1 MLQSQIMRMRRMNKN
16 HPLFFYILD
25 KEIIDM
31 KYFSLCEMTR
41 SDTARRLG
49 IDNTP
54 SDSIKKN
61 LILFIEKVL
70 DPIRE
75 DWGSPIIVS
84 SGYRCPELN
93 KAVGG
98 VNTSGHMYGFCADL
112 QVKGDLRK
120 FSNFVIEW
128 MKEHHMKFDELLF
141 ERSGNVTWLHFCWI
155 GKDGKQRMKCF
166 DIIK

>member
-1 MLQSQIMRMRRMNKN
+1 
-16 HPLFFYILD
+16 
-25 KEIIDM
+25 M
-31 KYFSLCEMTR
+31 KYFSISEMTR

-54 SDSIKKN
+54 SDDIKN
-61 LILFIEKVL
+61 SLTLFIEKVL

-75 DWGSPIIVS
+75 DWGGPIIVS

-98 VNTSGHMYGFCADL
+98 VKTSGHLYGYCADL

-128 MKEHHMKFDELLF
+128 MKEHQMKYDQIIWEK
-141 ERSGNVTWLHFCWI
+141 SGNVTWLHFCWI
-155 GKDGKQRMKCF
+155 GKDGKQRMKNF

>member
-1 MLQSQIMRMRRMNKN
+1 
-16 HPLFFYILD
+16 
-25 KEIIDM
+25 M
-31 KYFSLCEMTR
+31 KYFSIGEMIR
-41 SDTARRLG
+41 SDTAKRLG

-54 SDSIKKN
+54 SDKIKNN
-61 LILFIEKVL
+61 LTLFINTIL

-98 VNTSGHMYGFCADL
+98 VKTSGHLYGFCADL

-128 MKEHHMKFDELLF
+128 MKEHQMKWDQIIWEK
-141 ERSGNVTWLHFCWI
+141 SGGVTWLHFCWI

>member
-1 MLQSQIMRMRRMNKN
+1 
-16 HPLFFYILD
+16 
-25 KEIIDM
+25 M
-31 KYFSLCEMTR
+31 KYFSLAEMIR

-54 SDSIKKN
+54 SDEIKKN
-61 LILFIEKVL
+61 LTLFIEKVL

-84 SGYRCPELN
+84 SGYRCPMLN

-98 VNTSGHMYGFCADL
+98 VKTSGHMYGFCADL

-128 MKEHHMKFDELLF
+128 MKEHQMKWDQIIWEK
-141 ERSGNVTWLHFCWI
+141 SGNVTWLHFCWI
-155 GKDGKQRMKCF
+155 GKDGKQRMKNF

>member
-1 MLQSQIMRMRRMNKN
+1 MIMMRRMSKN

-25 KEIIDM
+25 KGFVMIWFSIDEM
-31 KYFSLCEMTR
+31 VRSATAKKY
-41 SDTARRLG
+41 G
-49 IDNTP
+49 IDNSP
-54 SDSIKKN
+54 SDEIKNN
-61 LILFIEKVL
+61 LTLFIEKVL

-93 KAVGG
+93 AKVGG
-98 VNTSGHMYGFCADL
+98 AKTSGHLYGYCADL

-128 MKEHHMKFDELLF
+128 MKDHHMKWDQIIWEK
-141 ERSGNVTWLHFCWI
+141 SGNVTWLHFC
-155 GKDGKQRMKCF
+155 
-166 DIIK
+166 

>member
-1 MLQSQIMRMRRMNKN
+1 MKFFSIEELTQSA
-16 HPLFFYILD
+16 
-25 KEIIDM
+25 
-31 KYFSLCEMTR
+31 
-41 SDTARRLG
+41 TAKRLG

-54 SDSIKKN
+54 SDKIKNN
-61 LILFIEKVL
+61 LTLFINTVL

-98 VNTSGHMYGFCADL
+98 ANTSGHQYGYCADL
-112 QVKGDLRK
+112 QVKGGMKKIRELADFIFK
-120 FSNFVIEW
+120 W
-128 MKEHHMKFDELLF
+128 MKDHNMKFDELLF
-141 ERSGNVTWLHFCWI
+141 EKSGNVTWLHFCWI

-166 DIIK
+166 DIVK

>member
-1 MLQSQIMRMRRMNKN
+1 
-16 HPLFFYILD
+16 
-25 KEIIDM
+25 M
-31 KYFSLCEMTR
+31 KYFSISEMTR

-61 LILFIEKVL
+61 LTLFIEKVL

-75 DWGSPIIVS
+75 DWGSSIIVS

-98 VNTSGHMYGFCADL
+98 VKTSGHMYGFCADL

-128 MKEHHMKFDELLF
+128 MKEHQMKWDQIIWEK
-141 ERSGNVTWLHFCWI
+141 SGNVTWLHFCWI
-155 GKDGKQRMKCF
+155 GKDGKQRMKNF
-166 DIIK
+166 DIVK

>member
-1 MLQSQIMRMRRMNKN
+1 MSKN

-25 KEIIDM
+25 KEIIM
-31 KYFSLCEMTR
+31 KYFSLTEMTR
-41 SDTARRLG
+41 SATAKRLG

-54 SDSIKKN
+54 SDDIKNN
-61 LILFIEKVL
+61 LTLFIEKVL

-75 DWGSPIIVS
+75 DWGGSISVS

-93 KAVGG
+93 AKVGG
-98 VNTSGHMYGFCADL
+98 AKTSGHMYGYCADL

-128 MKEHHMKFDELLF
+128 MKDHHMKFDELLF

-166 DIIK
+166 DIVK

>member
-1 MLQSQIMRMRRMNKN
+1 
-16 HPLFFYILD
+16 
-25 KEIIDM
+25 M
-31 KYFSLCEMTR
+31 KYFSISEMTR
-41 SDTARRLG
+41 SDTAKRLG

-61 LILFIEKVL
+61 LTLFIEKVL

-98 VNTSGHMYGFCADL
+98 VKTSGHMYGFCADL
-112 QVKGDLRK
+112 QVKSDLRK
-120 FSNFVIEW
+120 ISNFVIEW
-128 MKEHHMKFDELLF
+128 MKEHQMKWDQIIWEK
-141 ERSGNVTWLHFCWI
+141 SGNVTWLHFCWI

>member
-1 MLQSQIMRMRRMNKN
+1 MKRRMNKN

-25 KEIIDM
+25 KEIIM
-31 KYFSLCEMTR
+31 KYFSLAEMTR

-61 LILFIEKVL
+61 LTLFIEKVL

-98 VNTSGHMYGFCADL
+98 VNTSGHMYGYCADL

-128 MKEHHMKFDELLF
+128 MKEHQMKYDQIIWEK
-141 ERSGNVTWLHFCWI
+141 SGNVTWLHFCWI
-155 GKDGKQRMKCF
+155 GKDGKQRMKNF
-166 DIIK
+166 DIVK

>member
-1 MLQSQIMRMRRMNKN
+1 MK
-16 HPLFFYILD
+16 FFSIA
-25 KEIIDM
+25 
-31 KYFSLCEMTR
+31 EMTK
-41 SDTARRLG
+41 SDTAKRLG

-61 LILFIEKVL
+61 LTLFINTVL

-98 VNTSGHMYGFCADL
+98 VKTSGHMYGYCADL

-128 MKEHHMKFDELLF
+128 MKEHQMKWDQIIWEK
-141 ERSGNVTWLHFCWI
+141 SGNVTWLHFCWI
-155 GKDGKQRMKCF
+155 GKDGKQRMKNF

>member
-1 MLQSQIMRMRRMNKN
+1 
-16 HPLFFYILD
+16 
-25 KEIIDM
+25 M
-31 KYFSLCEMTR
+31 KYFSLRELTR

-61 LILFIEKVL
+61 LTLFINKIL

-98 VNTSGHMYGFCADL
+98 VKTSGHLYGFCADL

-128 MKEHHMKFDELLF
+128 MKEHQMKWDQIIWEK
-141 ERSGNVTWLHFCWI
+141 SGNVTWLHFCWI
-155 GKDGKQRMKCF
+155 GKDGKQRMKNF

>member
-1 MLQSQIMRMRRMNKN
+1 
-16 HPLFFYILD
+16 
-25 KEIIDM
+25 M
-31 KYFSLCEMTR
+31 KYFSLCEMTK

-61 LILFIEKVL
+61 LTLFIEKVL

-75 DWGSPIIVS
+75 DWGGPISVS

-93 KAVGG
+93 AKVGG
-98 VNTSGHMYGFCADL
+98 AKTSGHLYGFCADL

-128 MKEHHMKFDELLF
+128 MKEHKMKWDQIIWEK
-141 ERSGNVTWLHFCWI
+141 SGNITWLHFCWI

>member
-1 MLQSQIMRMRRMNKN
+1 
-16 HPLFFYILD
+16 
-25 KEIIDM
+25 M
-31 KYFSLCEMTR
+31 KYFSIDEMLR
-41 SDTARRLG
+41 SATAKKLG
-49 IDNTP
+49 IDNMP
-54 SDSIKKN
+54 SQDILN
-61 LILFIEKVL
+61 NIELFIETVL

-75 DWGSPIIVS
+75 DWGSAINVS

-98 VNTSGHMYGFCADL
+98 AKNSGHQYGFCCDL
-112 QVKGDLRK
+112 QVKGGMKMVRK
-120 FSNFVIEW
+120 LADFIFQW
-128 MKEHHMKFDELLF
+128 MLDHQMKFDELLF

>member
-1 MLQSQIMRMRRMNKN
+1 
-16 HPLFFYILD
+16 
-25 KEIIDM
+25 M
-31 KYFSLCEMTR
+31 KYFSLAEMTR

-54 SDSIKKN
+54 SDEIKKN
-61 LILFIEKVL
+61 LTLFINTVL
-70 DPIRE
+70 DSIRE

-98 VNTSGHMYGFCADL
+98 VKTSGHLYGYCADL

-128 MKEHHMKFDELLF
+128 MKEHQMKWDQIIWEK
-141 ERSGNVTWLHFCWI
+141 SGNVTWLHFCWI

>member
-1 MLQSQIMRMRRMNKN
+1 M
-16 HPLFFYILD
+16 
-25 KEIIDM
+25 M
-31 KYFSLCEMTR
+31 KYFSIEELTK
-41 SDTARRLG
+41 SATAKRLG

-54 SDSIKKN
+54 SDKIKKN
-61 LILFIEKVL
+61 LTLFIEKVL

-98 VNTSGHMYGFCADL
+98 ANTSGHQYGYCADL
-112 QVKGDLRK
+112 QVKGGMKKIRELADFIFK
-120 FSNFVIEW
+120 W
-128 MKEHHMKFDELLF
+128 MKDHNMKWDEILF
-141 ERSGNVTWLHFCWI
+141 EQSGGVTWLHFCWI

>member
-1 MLQSQIMRMRRMNKN
+1 
-16 HPLFFYILD
+16 
-25 KEIIDM
+25 M
-31 KYFSLCEMTR
+31 KYFSIDEMTR

-61 LILFIEKVL
+61 LTLFIEKVL

-98 VNTSGHMYGFCADL
+98 VKTSGHMYGFCADL
-112 QVKGDLRK
+112 QVKDDLRK

-128 MKEHHMKFDELLF
+128 MKEHQMKFDQIIWEKC
-141 ERSGNVTWLHFCWI
+141 GNVTWLHFCWI
-155 GKDGKQRMKCF
+155 GKDGKQRMKIF

>member
-1 MLQSQIMRMRRMNKN
+1 
-16 HPLFFYILD
+16 
-25 KEIIDM
+25 M
-31 KYFSLCEMTR
+31 KYFSIREMTR

-61 LILFIEKVL
+61 LTLFIEKVL

-98 VNTSGHMYGFCADL
+98 VKTSGHMYGFCADL

-128 MKEHHMKFDELLF
+128 MKEHQMKFDQIIWEK
-141 ERSGNVTWLHFCWI
+141 SGNVTWLHFCWI

-166 DIIK
+166 DIVK

>member
-1 MLQSQIMRMRRMNKN
+1 MK
-16 HPLFFYILD
+16 FFSIAEL
-25 KEIIDM
+25 I
-31 KYFSLCEMTR
+31 R

-54 SDSIKKN
+54 SDEIKKN
-61 LILFIEKVL
+61 LTLFIEKVL

-93 KAVGG
+93 NAVGG
-98 VNTSGHMYGFCADL
+98 VKTSGHQYGFCADL

-128 MKEHHMKFDELLF
+128 MKDHHMKWDQIIWEK
-141 ERSGNVTWLHFCWI
+141 SGNVTWLHFCWI

-166 DIIK
+166 DIVK

>member
-1 MLQSQIMRMRRMNKN
+1 MIN
-16 HPLFFYILD
+16 HSLSFYILD
-25 KEIIDM
+25 KDIIM
-31 KYFSLCEMTR
+31 KYFSISEMTK

-54 SDSIKKN
+54 PDSIKKN
-61 LILFIEKVL
+61 LTLFIEKVL

-75 DWGSPIIVS
+75 DWGIPIIVS

-128 MKEHHMKFDELLF
+128 MKEHQMKWDQIIWEKC
-141 ERSGNVTWLHFCWI
+141 GNVTWLHFCWI

-166 DIIK
+166 DIVK

>member
-1 MLQSQIMRMRRMNKN
+1 
-16 HPLFFYILD
+16 
-25 KEIIDM
+25 M
-31 KYFSLCEMTR
+31 KYFSISEMTR
-41 SDTARRLG
+41 SDTAKRLG

-54 SDSIKKN
+54 SDKIKKN
-61 LILFIEKVL
+61 LTLFINTVL

-98 VNTSGHMYGFCADL
+98 VKTSGHLYGYCADL

-128 MKEHHMKFDELLF
+128 MKEHQMKYDQIIWEKC
-141 ERSGNVTWLHFCWI
+141 GNVTWLHFCWI
-155 GKDGKQRMKCF
+155 GKDGKQRMKNF
-166 DIIK
+166 DIVK

>member
-1 MLQSQIMRMRRMNKN
+1 
-16 HPLFFYILD
+16 
-25 KEIIDM
+25 M
-31 KYFSLCEMTR
+31 KYFSIEEMTK
-41 SDTARRLG
+41 SATAKRLG

-54 SDSIKKN
+54 SQDILNN
-61 LILFIEKVL
+61 LVLFIEKVL

-75 DWGSPIIVS
+75 DWGSPISVS

-98 VNTSGHMYGFCADL
+98 ANTSGHQYGYCADL
-112 QVKGDLRK
+112 QVKGGMKKIRELADFILK
-120 FSNFVIEW
+120 W
-128 MKEHHMKFDELLF
+128 MKDHNMKWDELIW
-141 ERSGNVTWLHFCWI
+141 EKSGGVTWLHFCWI

>member
-1 MLQSQIMRMRRMNKN
+1 MKMKRRMNKN

-25 KEIIDM
+25 KEIIM
-31 KYFSLCEMTR
+31 KYFSLAEMTR

-61 LILFIEKVL
+61 LTLFIEKVL

-75 DWGSPIIVS
+75 DWGGPIIVS

-128 MKEHHMKFDELLF
+128 MKEHQMKYDQIIWEK
-141 ERSGNVTWLHFCWI
+141 SGNVTWLHFCWI
-155 GKDGKQRMKCF
+155 GKDGKQRMKNF
-166 DIIK
+166 DIVK

>member
-1 MLQSQIMRMRRMNKN
+1 MKFFSIEELTQSA
-16 HPLFFYILD
+16 
-25 KEIIDM
+25 
-31 KYFSLCEMTR
+31 
-41 SDTARRLG
+41 TAKRLG

-54 SDSIKKN
+54 SDKIKKN
-61 LILFIEKVL
+61 LTLFINTVL

-98 VNTSGHMYGFCADL
+98 ANTSGHQYGYCADL
-112 QVKGDLRK
+112 QVKGGMKKIRELADFIFK
-120 FSNFVIEW
+120 W
-128 MKEHHMKFDELLF
+128 MKDHNMKFDEILF
-141 ERSGNVTWLHFCWI
+141 EHSGGVTWLHFCWI